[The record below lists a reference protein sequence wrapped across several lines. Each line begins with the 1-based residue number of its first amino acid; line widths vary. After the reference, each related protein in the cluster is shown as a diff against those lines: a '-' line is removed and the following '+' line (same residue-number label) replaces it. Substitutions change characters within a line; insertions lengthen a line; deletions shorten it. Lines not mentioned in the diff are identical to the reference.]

1 MVLCERFEAWFRS
14 CFCSGVDRVYQL
26 SASDVAVKW
35 TSRVVDQSLHSIYLL
50 LLNILDNLIGQF
62 VGRLV
67 TQFQQLSSFLLHA
80 YHKYASGLRVVMET
94 PNHVALDEDYMTR
107 DEFNLHKIV
116 VAVTNV
122 GKVRGR
128 QLWDIFSMR
137 TPIGSVYNEWVFMN
151 DSIWRGFYSNPCM
164 IHAFCQIL
172 LSQEIWPVH

>member
-1 MVLCERFEAWFRS
+1 MSTFSIRS
-14 CFCSGVDRVYQL
+14 
-26 SASDVAVKW
+26 AVKW
-35 TSRVVDQSLHSIYLL
+35 TSRVVDQSSLSIYLL
-50 LLNILDNLIGQF
+50 LLNILDTLIGQF